1 MAIHVD
7 YSCFLKLFSIWR
19 VPLFH
24 FLPPPELP
32 YSPFLFTSS
41 CKIGLKGCK
50 WSSLNAPGNQTSLS
64 HHFEANLH
72 CVHVSFSPSSVRR
85 ESEIRIPSSSTSA
98 WDAMSLYRDL
108 SNVRS
113 VSRKYLLWFTQPNMR
128 VMRSTLYF
136 AHDMP
141 GNWWKGVDSVK
152 LWRETE
158 RGKTMGKC
166 IHWARATGG
175 RDGDWDFW
183 MEKFSQPAPTCFF
196 FRQQDLNINVCFVLI
211 WRSLPFFLRI

>member
-1 MAIHVD
+1 MPQVLE
-7 YSCFLKLFSIWR
+7 YLCFI
-19 VPLFH
+19 
-24 FLPPPELP
+24 
-32 YSPFLFTSS
+32 
-41 CKIGLKGCK
+41 
-50 WSSLNAPGNQTSLS
+50 
-64 HHFEANLH
+64 HFEANLLR
-72 CVHVSFSPSSVRR
+72 VHVSFSPSSVRR

-108 SNVRS
+108 SNAPKCFPQIYS
-113 VSRKYLLWFTQPNMR
+113 QWFTQPNIKNLHTA
-128 VMRSTLYF
+128 VFFT
-136 AHDMP
+136 HDLP

-196 FRQQDLNINVCFVLI
+196 FRQQDLNVNVCFVSI
-211 WRSLPFFLRI
+211 WRSLPFFLRIQFTCLE